1 MVPISYEKPIGNFQ
15 RPYGSYRFDVFSL
28 KAGRR
33 MTLFGKAA
41 LGQFIEL
48 EADHEVSA
56 ICERPLKIPNLRPER
71 AADFWAICGGKPTF
85 FLLVSGDG
93 LGETG
98 KKKAVMDEFRTWVKA
113 QGALLTEIDVAGF
126 HERRTFHSNW
136 ATILQHLIAHRG
148 QVVPALLERCAL
160 VMQPRFTL
168 AQFESQLFDVDAM
181 LARAAVFH
189 LLASGRIRCRSLA
202 TEPLH
207 PGTILERP

>member
-1 MVPISYEKPIGNFQ
+1 MAAIAYEKPIGNFR

-33 MTLFGKAA
+33 MTLYGKAA

-56 ICERPLKIPNLRPER
+56 ICERPLKIPNLSPER
-71 AADFWAICGGKPTF
+71 AVDFWAIRGGKPVF
-85 FLLVSGDG
+85 FLLMSGDG
-93 LGETG
+93 TRETD
-98 KKKAVMDEFRTWVKA
+98 KKKAAMDEFRAWVKA
-113 QGALLTEIDVAGF
+113 QGARLHEIDVAGF

-168 AQFESQLFDVDAM
+168 AQFESQLSDVDAM
-181 LARAAVFH
+181 LARAAAFH

-202 TEPLH
+202 TEPLY